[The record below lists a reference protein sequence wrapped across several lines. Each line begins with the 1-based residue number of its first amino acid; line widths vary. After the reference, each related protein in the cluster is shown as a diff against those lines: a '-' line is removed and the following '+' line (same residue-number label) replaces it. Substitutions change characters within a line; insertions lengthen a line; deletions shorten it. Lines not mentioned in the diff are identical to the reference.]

1 MQLRPYQ
8 EEAADFLFERDRAMI
23 LAPVGAG
30 KTAIT
35 LTAMDAMVASGHIK
49 RWLVVAPKRVCTD
62 VWPIEMPKWSK
73 HLKIAI
79 AIGTPKQR
87 NAVFSSDAN
96 VIVINYDNLQWL
108 AGICETMGKG
118 LPVDGLV
125 FDELTKLKNPSGAR
139 FKAFEKII
147 KDVSIR
153 WGLTGS
159 FTSNGLEDVFGQC
172 KIVDQNLL
180 GRAKG
185 AFMQQYFVLINKDFG
200 EWAPRVGALAQ
211 VMERIKPAT
220 YVLEAGEYK
229 DKLPPL
235 HVVEVRCDLVD
246 RAPYEKMKKDFM
258 VEFPDAKA
266 IAANGGV
273 VTGKLQQMASGF
285 VYDTR
290 RTASEK
296 AGTFIVT
303 QTPVWFSPHKFDR
316 LDELLEENQHANTLV
331 AYTYQGELAELK
343 RRYPKAQTLDDD
355 RAIERWNAGE
365 IELLLVHPKSAGHGL
380 NLQHGGCR
388 IVFVSLPWSLE
399 LYEQTVGR
407 LHRSGQRHD
416 VWCYV
421 MMTNKTIDEKI
432 WTALHDKRAISDI
445 AMEELK

>member
-8 EEAADFLFERDRAMI
+8 EEAADFLYEHDRAMI

-35 LTAMDAMVASGHIK
+35 LTAMQDMLFNEEVG
-49 RWLVVAPKRVCTD
+49 RFLVLAPKRVCTD
-62 VWPIEMPKWSK
+62 VWPVEVTKWAPFHEMV
-73 HLKIAI
+73 IAV
-79 AIGTPKQR
+79 GTPKQR
-87 NAVFSSDAN
+87 AAALASGAR
-96 VIVINYDNLQWL
+96 IVVTNYDNIQWL
-108 AGICETMGKG
+108 AEQELDFDAI
-118 LPVDGLV
+118 V
-125 FDELTKLKNPSGAR
+125 FDELTRLKNPSGAR
-139 FKAFEKII
+139 FKALNKII
-147 KDVSIR
+147 EPMTIR

-200 EWAPRVGALAQ
+200 EWAPRVGALGQ

-266 IAANGGV
+266 VAANGGV

-303 QTPVWFSPHKFDR
+303 QTPVWFSSHKFDR

-355 RAIERWNAGE
+355 CAIERWNAGK

-380 NLQHGGCR
+380 NLQHGGSR
-388 IVFVSLPWSLE
+388 IVFLSLPWSLE
-399 LYEQTVGR
+399 LYEQTIGR

-421 MMTNKTIDEKI
+421 MISNKTVDEKI
-432 WTALHDKRAISDI
+432 WAALHDKRALSDI